1 MPKLATEETNM
12 ARTLFK
18 VMAWPT
24 AAKSGQ
30 KANPANFYTR
40 AEAEK
45 FAEDYKAEHLGYEC
59 EIEEQAA

>member
-1 MPKLATEETNM
+1 M

-18 VMAWPT
+18 VMAWPS
-24 AAKSGQ
+24 ASQSGQ
-30 KANPANFYTR
+30 RANPANFYTR

-45 FAEDYKAEHLGYEC
+45 FAEDYKAEHPGYQC

>member
-1 MPKLATEETNM
+1 M
-12 ARTLFK
+12 AGILFK

-24 AAKSGQ
+24 AAESGP
-30 KANPANFYTR
+30 KGNPANFYTR

-45 FAEDYKAEHLGYEC
+45 FAEDYKAEHPGHEC